1 MDTMS
6 ERIMQIRAEQKL
18 SKKDFGEIIG
28 LSKSIISCYKKG
40 LRKITERSTNIICR
54 EFSINKEWILTG
66 KNEMYISREED
77 TVLINIFDEILNS
90 DNKNIKELIK
100 RISILEDKHIN
111 LLNQL
116 VN

>member
-28 LSKSIISCYKKG
+28 LSRSIISCYKKG

-54 EFSINKEWILTG
+54 EFSINKE
-66 KNEMYISREED
+66 
-77 TVLINIFDEILNS
+77 
-90 DNKNIKELIK
+90 LIK